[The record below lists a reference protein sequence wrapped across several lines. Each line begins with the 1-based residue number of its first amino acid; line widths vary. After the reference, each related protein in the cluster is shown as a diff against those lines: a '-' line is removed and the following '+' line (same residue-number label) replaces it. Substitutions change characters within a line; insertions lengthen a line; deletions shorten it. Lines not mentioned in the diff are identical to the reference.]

1 MNQARELL
9 MGKHELSLEMI
20 KNLGIGIDIIEVSRF
35 RKKKYE
41 ENKNFYKKIFVKS
54 EINYCLKFKNSA
66 ERFAG
71 KFAIKEAVIKS
82 IDKKIRFSE
91 IETSHLK
98 SKPIVRIKKSR
109 EKYNFIASLSHEND
123 FAIAVVISER
133 IK

>member
-1 MNQARELL
+1 
-9 MGKHELSLEMI
+9 MI

-35 RKKKYE
+35 RKKQYE

-71 KFAIKEAVIKS
+71 KFALKEALIKS

-123 FAIAVVISER
+123 FAIAVVISEK

>member
-1 MNQARELL
+1 MTEKRA
-9 MGKHELSLEMI
+9 LSLEMI

-35 RKKKYE
+35 RKKQYE

-71 KFAIKEAVIKS
+71 KFALKEALIKS

-123 FAIAVVISER
+123 FAVAVVISER

>member
-1 MNQARELL
+1 LTE
-9 MGKHELSLEMI
+9 KHALSLEMI

-71 KFAIKEAVIKS
+71 KFALKEALIKS
-82 IDKKIRFSE
+82 IDRKIRFSE

-109 EKYNFIASLSHEND
+109 EKHNFIASLSHEND

>member
-1 MNQARELL
+1 MTE
-9 MGKHELSLEMI
+9 KHALSLEMI

-71 KFAIKEAVIKS
+71 KFALKEALIKS
-82 IDKKIRFSE
+82 IDRKIRFSE

-98 SKPIVRIKKSR
+98 SKPIVRIKKSQ

-123 FAIAVVISER
+123 FAVAVVISER

>member
-1 MNQARELL
+1 
-9 MGKHELSLEMI
+9 MI

-71 KFAIKEAVIKS
+71 KFALKEALIKS
-82 IDKKIRFSE
+82 IDRKIRFSE

-123 FAIAVVISER
+123 FAIAVVISEK

>member
-1 MNQARELL
+1 
-9 MGKHELSLEMI
+9 MI
-20 KNLGIGIDIIEVSRF
+20 EKFGIGIDITSIQKF
-35 RKKKYE
+35 KKKPFKTNE
-41 ENKNFYKKIFVKS
+41 SFYKLIFSKD
-54 EINYCLKFKNSA
+54 EIRYCLKFKNPY

-71 KFAIKEAVIKS
+71 KFALKEALIKS
-82 IDKKIRFSE
+82 VDRKIRFSE

-123 FAIAVVISER
+123 FAIAVVISVR

>member
-1 MNQARELL
+1 MTE
-9 MGKHELSLEMI
+9 KHALSLEMI

-35 RKKKYE
+35 RKKQYE

-71 KFAIKEAVIKS
+71 KFALKEALIKS

-98 SKPIVRIKKSR
+98 SKPIIKIKKSR

-123 FAIAVVISER
+123 FAVAVVISER

>member
-1 MNQARELL
+1 MTE
-9 MGKHELSLEMI
+9 KHALSLEMI

-41 ENKNFYKKIFVKS
+41 KSKNFYKKIFVKS

-71 KFAIKEAVIKS
+71 KFALKEALIKS
-82 IDKKIRFSE
+82 IDRKIRFSE

-123 FAIAVVISER
+123 FAIAVVISEK

>member
-1 MNQARELL
+1 MTE
-9 MGKHELSLEMI
+9 KHALSLEMI

-71 KFAIKEAVIKS
+71 KFALKEALIKS

-123 FAIAVVISER
+123 FAVAVVISEI

>member
-1 MNQARELL
+1 MT
-9 MGKHELSLEMI
+9 GKHELSLEMI

-35 RKKKYE
+35 RKKQYE

-71 KFAIKEAVIKS
+71 KFALKEALIKS
-82 IDKKIRFSE
+82 IDRKIRFSE

-98 SKPIVRIKKSR
+98 SKPIVKIKKSR

-123 FAIAVVISER
+123 FAVAVVISER

>member
-1 MNQARELL
+1 MTE
-9 MGKHELSLEMI
+9 KHALSLEMI

-35 RKKKYE
+35 RKKQYE

-71 KFAIKEAVIKS
+71 KFALKEALIKS

-98 SKPIVRIKKSR
+98 LKPIVRIKKSR

-123 FAIAVVISER
+123 FAVAVVISER

>member
-1 MNQARELL
+1 MTE
-9 MGKHELSLEMI
+9 KHELSLEMI

-35 RKKKYE
+35 RRKKYE
-41 ENKNFYKKIFVKS
+41 ENRNFYKKIFVKS

-71 KFAIKEAVIKS
+71 KFALKEALIKS

-123 FAIAVVISER
+123 FAIAVVISEK

>member
-1 MNQARELL
+1 MTE
-9 MGKHELSLEMI
+9 KHELSLEMI
-20 KNLGIGIDIIEVSRF
+20 NNLGIGIDIIEVSRF

-71 KFAIKEAVIKS
+71 KFALKEALIKS

-123 FAIAVVISER
+123 FAIAVVISEK